1 MGHFRKHCMSFL
13 MSSTCNL
20 DCTYCY
26 IPHWGETV
34 EPCDRTIDL
43 EFAVAGMKEFFSW
56 APEPAIRFF
65 AAGEPTI
72 GFKRMT
78 EIVEE
83 GKRLVGDRLQV
94 ELQTNGYFNSGIADW
109 VSENVDILWI
119 SSDGPP
125 KYQDAQRPSVNG
137 TRRSSPR
144 VEANIKRFATHPTM
158 QVGARATFLQENFD
172 KQIEVL
178 DYFRSLGL
186 KYVCGAPA
194 YSSTVNDHTPVPMLV
209 RFAQEFVPAF
219 YHAQEKGQFYQTH
232 LMVNFDEEVDCYCR
246 ACTTPVCPQLT
257 SDGYVSCC
265 DWACF
270 GEKYLTGVLQDL
282 IYGKWD
288 KGSKQI
294 VYFPEKKKAIEDRNV
309 EHLSQ
314 GDCKGCPVVRHCAGG
329 CIGKVMVRSG
339 GLHKMDP
346 NWCQATRYLAEHI
359 PQNTG
364 IYPVRHS

>member
-65 AAGEPTI
+65 AAGEPTV

-83 GKRLVGDRLQV
+83 GKKLVGDRLQV
-94 ELQTNGYFNSGIADW
+94 ELQTNGYFNTAIADW
-109 VSENVDILWI
+109 VSDNVDILWI
-119 SSDGPP
+119 SCDGPP

-137 TRRSSPR
+137 TRRSSPL
-144 VEANIKRFATHPTM
+144 VEANIQRFATHPTM

-178 DYFRSLGL
+178 DYFRFLGL

-219 YHAQEKGQFYQTH
+219 YHAQKNGQFYQTH

-270 GEKYLTGVLQDL
+270 GGKYLTGVLQDL

-288 KGSKQI
+288 KGTKQI

-309 EHLSQ
+309 EHLAQ
-314 GDCKGCPVVRHCAGG
+314 GDCKGCPVIRHCAGG